1 MPNQMRPNLAIA
13 DGLGLPEHVG
23 RAFLRD
29 HDHAILV
36 DVARAAGAGLA
47 SAVTARPTRLV
58 PDPMKTLPG
67 EAPQIRSPMTMSES
81 RHRSCIASLYGSAY
95 AINCAPS
102 TRLTATTMYCLPLIM

>member
-1 MPNQMRPNLAIA
+1 MPDLMRPNLAIA
-13 DGLGLPEHVG
+13 FCSDFVLTNERIHAALAVADGLGLLEHVG

-36 DVARAAGAGLA
+36 DVARAAGAGLP

-67 EAPQIRSPMTMSES
+67 EAPRS
-81 RHRSCIASLYGSAY
+81 G
-95 AINCAPS
+95 AP
-102 TRLTATTMYCLPLIM
+102 